1 MALIG
6 VYLVILG
13 LAVDRDL
20 ELERE
25 RLLEPLELL
34 LEPPRPPPR
43 AASDNSTNTIA
54 AIKRRRSTVERR
66 IFSLDKDNSSL
77 VCLQLFG

>member
-6 VYLVILG
+6 VYLVILCAG
-13 LAVDRDL
+13 VDRDL

-25 RLLEPLELL
+25 RLL
-34 LEPPRPPPR
+34 PRPREPR
-43 AASDNSTNTIA
+43 AASDKSTNTIA
-54 AIKRRRSTVERR
+54 VIKRRRSTVERR

-77 VCLQLFG
+77 FCLQLFG